1 MQWHGKNFFNGR
13 LRRLCVLLGR
23 CWVWMCLRLLLLVG
37 PWRYCWACEDLDV
50 LRPYYPE
57 MDVQFDGLLPLP
69 ICLNKLPTRVPYVVV
84 PLFHLVLW
92 LTDLLMVPL
101 YLEKKPGS
109 AGPFR
114 VLRPLLTSSRSVL
127 DEILLLQPWQAA
139 TVMARSHADSI
150 IQRTKAPAAVKYLL
164 IAHYLLLCGFYFFA
178 SVWVGAF
185 VLVNLVLF
193 SGMLRF
199 LLFGLLFFGFFVA
212 AGAFPV
218 AMVKAVSHCAAKRRE
233 PPSSMTEI
241 RAYHGTT
248 IENAESIRK
257 QGFLAS
263 STGMLG
269 RGVYVSR
276 DINKVLAYAGH
287 NGVILELRVVL
298 GRVCVVDHQGHE
310 YQRLWHGS
318 YDTAWVPSK
327 CGMVGSGVEEGCIA
341 NPECVKLVRVWQKH
355 PSHLMVLM
363 VYELLRLALDA
374 FMYCGHLCKI
384 PRGGE
389 SQPEL
394 NQPMPRPDLELMMP
408 RMAPPRHTTCL
419 DMERFKSFTHT
430 TVPPPL
436 FHKIKRG

>member
-1 MQWHGKNFFNGR
+1 
-13 LRRLCVLLGR
+13 
-23 CWVWMCLRLLLLVG
+23 
-37 PWRYCWACEDLDV
+37 
-50 LRPYYPE
+50 
-57 MDVQFDGLLPLP
+57 
-69 ICLNKLPTRVPYVVV
+69 
-84 PLFHLVLW
+84 
-92 LTDLLMVPL
+92 MV
-101 YLEKKPGS
+101 
-109 AGPFR
+109 AG
-114 VLRPLLTSSRSVL
+114 V
-127 DEILLLQPWQAA
+127 
-139 TVMARSHADSI
+139 
-150 IQRTKAPAAVKYLL
+150 
-164 IAHYLLLCGFYFFA
+164 
-178 SVWVGAF
+178 
-185 VLVNLVLF
+185 
-193 SGMLRF
+193 
-199 LLFGLLFFGFFVA
+199 
-212 AGAFPV
+212 FPV

-257 QGFLAS
+257 QGFRAS

-276 DINKVLAYAGH
+276 DINKVLAYGGH

-394 NQPMPRPDLELMMP
+394 NQPMPRPDLELMMNLGESVED
-408 RMAPPRHTTCL
+408 RDR
-419 DMERFKSFTHT
+419 
-430 TVPPPL
+430 PPL
-436 FHKIKRG
+436 THDTFWCEVGVSGIMGLSFRNPLLSVCHSRVCVCVICSSFVATSHPVGFQCQLL